1 MVKATDT
8 TRFTPNLS
16 ASDPLG
22 MLRKTQMADAE
33 VEKTTVSIG
42 ISIKLVKPATSVCIM
57 SMTVTP
63 QADT

>member
-22 MLRKTQMADAE
+22 MLRKTA
-33 VEKTTVSIG
+33 VSIG